1 MSFLAPAAFALAAL
15 LPIIIAMYLLKL
27 RRTEQVVSSVYLW
40 KRMVRD
46 LEANAPW
53 QRLRRNPLLLLQLL
67 FLAVLITALAQPFT
81 WTEGASGSS
90 VIFIL
95 DTSASMAAVDA
106 VPNRLEAA
114 KSQARQ
120 MVDGLPDDARVTVIT
135 ASDQAQVV
143 VSSSRDRRQVYQ
155 AIESI
160 QIGSGGSDISPAL
173 GLASAIAAR
182 QPDTE
187 IIILSDGRVSMPERL
202 GIKGRVR
209 YFPIGISSD
218 NQAISLLSV
227 ETRSGTQN
235 LIAFAQVRNY
245 SGEDVQRRIQLYAD
259 GMLFNV
265 FELELPAGSQR
276 AIVAEDVPAGTRLV
290 SAVLAG
296 SDALPLDDQAWAV
309 AIKREP
315 VPLMLVTEGNRFLE
329 TGIKLLPGFEVTTI
343 SPEEF
348 EAQFAES
355 PSGTGAA
362 GAASSQVDQITIF
375 DAYIPV
381 NATYPHGSLF
391 FIAPPRS
398 SEFFTVTGLV
408 EQPVPRASMLDEP
421 LVTNLNLSQ
430 VNILDAVRVLQPD
443 WSRLVIEGEV
453 DGATYPLLMVGSM
466 EGRRIAAL
474 TFDIRRSDLPLQVA
488 FPILLAN
495 LGDWLS
501 PGRSGELPDQVPPGG
516 AVPLSLP
523 PEVISATVFRPD
535 QSRVNI
541 PVEAGRG
548 VFADTTQLGVYRVT
562 WGSEGEASF
571 AVNLFSPQES
581 DIQPAQNLPILE
593 SLQEGEGER
602 LMQARREWW
611 RPFTFIALA
620 FLVVEWLVYQRATLV
635 RLFGRKLKRSPL

>member
-120 MVDGLPDDARVTVIT
+120 MVDGLPDDARVTIIT

-187 IIILSDGRVSMPERL
+187 VIILSDGRVSMPERL

-245 SGEDVQRRIQLYAD
+245 SGEDTQRRIQLYAD

-265 FELELPAGSQR
+265 FELDLPAGSQR
-276 AIVAEDVPAGTRLV
+276 AIVAEDIPAGTRLV

-329 TGIKLLPGFEVTTI
+329 TGLKLLPGFEVTTI

-430 VNILDAVRVLQPD
+430 VNILDAVRLLQPD

-581 DIQPAQNLPILE
+581 DIQPAPNLPILE

>member
-81 WTEGASGSS
+81 WTEGASGAS

-95 DTSASMAAVDA
+95 DTSASMASVDA

-120 MVDGLPDDARVTVIT
+120 MVDSLPDDARVTVIT
-135 ASDQAQVV
+135 ASGQAQVV
-143 VSSSRDRRQVYQ
+143 ISSSRDRRQVYQ

-187 IIILSDGRVSMPERL
+187 IIILSDGRVNMPERL
-202 GIKGRVR
+202 GIKGQVR
-209 YFPIGISSD
+209 YFPIGIDSD

-227 ETRSGTQN
+227 ETRSGTEN
-235 LIAFAQVRNY
+235 LIAFAQVTNY
-245 SGEDVQRRIQLYAD
+245 SGEDTLRRIQLYAD

-265 FELELPAGSQR
+265 FDLELPAGGQR
-276 AIVAEDVPAGTRLV
+276 AVVAEDVPAGTRLV

-296 SDALPLDDQAWAV
+296 TDALPLDDQAWAV

-329 TGIKLLPGFEVTTI
+329 TGLKLLPGFEVTTI
-343 SPEEF
+343 TPGEF
-348 EAQFAES
+348 EAQFTES
-355 PSGTGAA
+355 PSGIGAA
-362 GAASSQVDQITIF
+362 GAASSQADQITIF
-375 DAYIPV
+375 DAYIPID
-381 NATYPHGSLF
+381 AAYPIGSLF

-398 SEFFTVTGLV
+398 SEFFTVTGIV
-408 EQPVPRASMLDEP
+408 EQPVPRASTLDDP
-421 LVTNLNLSQ
+421 LVANLNLTQ

-453 DGATYPLLMVGSM
+453 DGATYPLLMVGSL

-495 LGDWLS
+495 LGEWLS
-501 PGRSGELPDQVPPGG
+501 PGRSGELPEQVPPGG

-523 PEVISATVFRPD
+523 PEVMSAMVFRPD

-541 PVEAGRG
+541 PIEAGRG

-581 DIQPAQNLPILE
+581 DIRPAQNLPVLE

-611 RPFTFIALA
+611 RPLAFIALA

>member
-53 QRLRRNPLLLLQLL
+53 QRLRRNPLLVLQLL

-81 WTEGASGSS
+81 WTEGASGAS

-135 ASDQAQVV
+135 ASGQAQVV
-143 VSSSRDRRQVYQ
+143 VSSSRDRRQVFQ

-202 GIKGRVR
+202 GIKGRLR
-209 YFPIGISSD
+209 YFPIGIESN

-227 ETRSGTQN
+227 ETRSGTEN
-235 LIAFAQVRNY
+235 LIAFAQVTNY
-245 SGEDVQRRIQLYAD
+245 SDQEAQRRIQLYAD

-265 FELELPAGSQR
+265 FDLELPAGGQQ
-276 AIVAEDVPAGTRLV
+276 AVVAEDVPAGTRLV

-296 SDALPLDDQAWAV
+296 TDALPLDDQAWAV
-309 AIKREP
+309 AVKTEP

-329 TGIKLLPGFEVTTI
+329 TGLKLLPGFEVTTI
-343 SPEEF
+343 APGEF
-348 EAQFAES
+348 EVQFAES
-355 PSGTGAA
+355 PTTTEGA

-375 DAYIPV
+375 DAYIPI
-381 NATYPHGSLF
+381 NAAYPNGSLF

-398 SEFFTVTGLV
+398 SEFFTITGLI
-408 EQPVPRASMLDEP
+408 EQPVPRASTLDDP
-421 LVTNLNLSQ
+421 LVTNLNLAQ

-466 EGRRIAAL
+466 EGRRIAVLA
-474 TFDIRRSDLPLQVA
+474 FDIRRSDLPLQVA

-495 LGDWLS
+495 LGYWLS

-523 PEVISATVFRPD
+523 PKILTATVFRPD

-541 PVEAGRG
+541 PIQAGRG

-562 WGSEGEASF
+562 WGNEGEASF

-611 RPFTFIALA
+611 RPLAFIALA